1 MSGASTKTSSPTSSV
16 SPLRRKALVFALLC
30 LLGLAASVELSRIHV
45 FVHTD
50 PSYHTLCAVSEAVNC
65 ETVAA
70 SPWAVFAGLPVSLW
84 GVLGY
89 LVMGILALWGWSKKR
104 LHPAWPWGLLLLLS
118 SFSVAA
124 SAILAFISFTRIA
137 SLCLFCMTSYAISI
151 ALLVV
156 AVLATR
162 SARGQSVAFLGL
174 DVKTAI
180 ARPRLMIPLA
190 LAGLVAIVLLE
201 IYVPPYW
208 RTPGWADL
216 PNLTSGTDEHGHHWV
231 GAEKPALTIIE
242 FSDYECPHCRAAHKN
257 MRLTAAKVADKVRLV
272 HRHLPLD
279 MACHPG
285 LNRPFHARACLFA
298 EAAECAG
305 LQGHF
310 WEMNDALFSMQ
321 ERVRAK
327 NLDPVDL
334 AVRLGIDRAQF
345 KRCLEE
351 HEAAPRV
358 QADLRESMERR
369 LDGTPTFIVG
379 EKVFLGRLSAAE
391 LDGLLRGIP

>member
-1 MSGASTKTSSPTSSV
+1 MPEASTEDRSPTSFAP
-16 SPLRRKALVFALLC
+16 PLRRKALVFALLC
-30 LLGLAASVELSRIHV
+30 LLGVVVSVELSRIHV

-50 PSYHTLCAVSEAVNC
+50 PTYHTLCAVSEAVNC

-89 LVMGILALWGWSKKR
+89 LVMGALALWGWSKRR

-118 SFSVAA
+118 SFSVAV
-124 SAILAFISFTRIA
+124 SAILGFISFTRID
-137 SLCLFCMTSYAISI
+137 SLCLFCMASYAISL

-162 SARGQSVAFLGL
+162 AARGQSVGLLGQ
-174 DVKTAI
+174 DVKTAF
-180 ARPRLMIPLA
+180 ARPRLMVPLT
-190 LAGLVAIVLLE
+190 LAGLGSIVLLQVF
-201 IYVPPYW
+201 VPPYW

-216 PNLTSGTDEHGHHWV
+216 PSLTSGSDQHGHHWI

-242 FSDYECPHCRAAHKN
+242 FSDYECPHCRAAHKSI
-257 MRLTAAKVADKVRLV
+257 RLIAGKLADQVRLV

-285 LNRPFHARACLFA
+285 IDRPFHARACLFA

-305 LQGHF
+305 LQGRF

-321 ERVRAK
+321 ERVKAK
-327 NLDPVDL
+327 DMDPVDL
-334 AVRLGIDRAQF
+334 AVRLGLDRRRF
-345 KRCLEE
+345 KHCLES

-379 EKVFLGRLSAAE
+379 EKVFLGRLSEADLA
-391 LDGLLRGIP
+391 GLLRGPT

>member
-1 MSGASTKTSSPTSSV
+1 MPEASTEDSSPTSSV
-16 SPLRRKALVFALLC
+16 PPSRRKALVFALLC
-30 LLGLAASVELSRIHV
+30 LLGVAVSVELSRIHV

-50 PSYHTLCAVSEAVNC
+50 PTYHTLCAVSEAVNC

-70 SPWAVFAGLPVSLW
+70 SPWAVSAGLPVSLW

-89 LVMGILALWGWSKKR
+89 LVMGILALWGWSKRR

-118 SFSVAA
+118 GFSVAV
-124 SAILAFISFTRIA
+124 SAILAFISFTRID
-137 SLCLFCMTSYAISI
+137 SLCLFCMTSYAISL

-156 AVLATR
+156 AVLGTR
-162 SARGQSVAFLGL
+162 SARGQSVGLLGL
-174 DVKTAI
+174 DVKAVI
-180 ARPRLMIPLA
+180 ARPRLMIPLV

-201 IYVPPYW
+201 VFVPPYW

-216 PNLTSGTDEHGHHWV
+216 PSLASGTNGQGHHWI

-242 FSDYECPHCRAAHKN
+242 FSDYECPHCRSAHKN
-257 MRLTAAKVADKVRLV
+257 IRLLAGKLADKVRLV

-285 LNRPFHARACLFA
+285 IGRPFHARACLFA

-305 LQGHF
+305 LQGRF

-321 ERVRAK
+321 ERVKAK
-327 NLDPVDL
+327 DMDPVDL
-334 AVRLGIDRAQF
+334 AVRIGLDRGRF
-345 KRCLEE
+345 KRCLES
-351 HEAAPRV
+351 HESAPRV
-358 QADLRESMERR
+358 LADLRESVERK

-379 EKVFLGRLSAAE
+379 EKVFLGRLSESE
-391 LDGLLRGIP
+391 LDGLLLGSP

>member
-1 MSGASTKTSSPTSSV
+1 MPEASAGDGSTLTPEAPS
-16 SPLRRKALVFALLC
+16 RRKALVFALLC
-30 LLGLAASVELSRIHV
+30 LLGVAVSVELSRIHV

-104 LHPAWPWGLLLLLS
+104 LHPTWPWGLLLLLS

-124 SAILAFISFTRIA
+124 SAILAYISFTRID
-137 SLCLFCMTSYAISI
+137 SLCLFCMTSYALSL

-162 SARGQSVAFLGL
+162 TPSRRSVNLLGQDA
-174 DVKTAI
+174 KAAI
-180 ARPRLMIPLA
+180 ARPRVLLPLA
-190 LAGLVAIVLLE
+190 LVGLVAVVLLE
-201 IYVPPYW
+201 VYVPPYW

-216 PNLTSGTDEHGHHWV
+216 PSLAAGTDQQGHHWI
-231 GAEKPALTIIE
+231 GAEKPALTLIE

-257 MRLTAAKVADKVRLV
+257 IRLMAGKLANQVRLV

-285 LNRPFHARACLFA
+285 IGRPFHARACLFA
-298 EAAECAG
+298 EAAECAA
-305 LQGHF
+305 LQGRF

-321 ERVRAK
+321 ERVKAK
-327 NLDPVDL
+327 DMDPVDL
-334 AVRLGIDRAQF
+334 AVRLGLDRRRF
-345 KRCLEE
+345 KHCLES
-351 HEAAPRV
+351 HETAPRV
-358 QADLRESMERR
+358 QADLHESMERR

-379 EKVFLGRLSAAE
+379 EKVFLGRLSE
-391 LDGLLRGIP
+391 LDLAGLLRGSP